1 MHQILHDVNFF
12 FFFFLFFSFCTCR
25 RVEPNQSV
33 GGEKVSGKWTSRARC
48 KQGTKRLA
56 RHVEI
61 VADTDTLQGEVGVG
75 EGERRRVKGEDD
87 KVMDEAR
94 EAILLQLT

>member
-1 MHQILHDVNFF
+1 MLILFF
-12 FFFFLFFSFCTCR
+12 FFFPFFSFCTYR

-75 EGERRRVKGEDD
+75 ERRRVKGEDEDD

-94 EAILLQLT
+94 EAIIPRT